1 MTSEFYTNV
10 TTSLLCQTMLLI
22 NTNVQVI
29 DVIDIDV
36 VVITSEVTNFF
47 QLATQNSRIA
57 SSLGGSEYLIQCTS
71 DWTAGR

>member
-22 NTNVQVI
+22 NTNVQLI

-36 VVITSEVTNFF
+36 VVITSLGYKLFF
-47 QLATQNSRIA
+47 QLMQNIRIA
-57 SSLGGSEYLIQCTS
+57 SRLGGFEYLQCTFN
-71 DWTAGR
+71 WRVGR